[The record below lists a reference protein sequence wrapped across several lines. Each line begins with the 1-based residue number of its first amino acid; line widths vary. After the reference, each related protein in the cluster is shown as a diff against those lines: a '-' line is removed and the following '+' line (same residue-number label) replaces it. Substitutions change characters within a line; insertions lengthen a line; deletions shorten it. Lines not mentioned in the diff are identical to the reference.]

1 MMIPAEEPIFLP
13 CGRFRGGNLRSQLQ
27 KYWVLRANCEQAVP
41 VHPFA
46 ADNSLRTKIMPDSLL
61 PLERLME
68 TLRERAET
76 RPSGSYTTRLMDGG
90 PAKIGDK
97 ILEEA
102 RELIEAAAEPDSAEP
117 DSAGREHFVY
127 EAGDLIYHT
136 LVMLAYRGVDLS
148 EVAAE
153 LARREGTS
161 GLVEKASRENKE
173 S

>member
-1 MMIPAEEPIFLP
+1 
-13 CGRFRGGNLRSQLQ
+13 
-27 KYWVLRANCEQAVP
+27 
-41 VHPFA
+41 
-46 ADNSLRTKIMPDSLL
+46 MPDSLL
-61 PLERLME
+61 PLERLMK

-76 RPSGSYTTRLMDGG
+76 RPSGSYTTRLMEGG

-102 RELIEAAAEPDSAEP
+102 RELIEAADET